1 MTPLP
6 EEEKEWLAFLRE
18 NRPTPPPAA
27 NDLEEQL
34 MMAIAQALASLRLAS
49 LTPIATSSQQVKTR
63 KMWLVPSAIA
73 ASLLMTLSG
82 YFFLNLSHNSPNYAS
97 LETFLENNWNE
108 VVGEVPVN
116 SQSNGSQGD
125 WLSEGNTTQ

>member
-1 MTPLP
+1 MTQLP
-6 EEEKEWLAFLRE
+6 EDDQEWLEFLRQ
-18 NRPTPPPAA
+18 NRPTPPPTTD
-27 NDLEEQL
+27 NFEEQL
-34 MMAIAQALASLRLAS
+34 MTA
-49 LTPIATSSQQVKTR
+49 IATSDQQVKTR

-73 ASLLMTLSG
+73 AGLLMAWSG
-82 YFFLNLSHNSPNYAS
+82 HYFLNISQNSPNYAS

-108 VVGEVPVN
+108 VVGEVPAN

>member
-18 NRPTPPPAA
+18 NRPTPAAKA

-34 MMAIAQALASLRLAS
+34 MKA
-49 LTPIATSSQQVKTR
+49 IATSSQQVKTR

>member
-6 EEEKEWLAFLRE
+6 EDEKKWLEFLRK
-18 NRPTPPPAA
+18 NRPTPPATA

-34 MMAIAQALASLRLAS
+34 M
-49 LTPIATSSQQVKTR
+49 TVIATSDQQVKTR

-73 ASLLMTLSG
+73 ASLLMTWSG
-82 YFFLNLSHNSPNYAS
+82 YFFLNISQNSPNYAS

-108 VVGEVPVN
+108 VVGEVPAN
-116 SQSNGSQGD
+116 SQSHGSQAD
-125 WLSEGNTTQ
+125 WMLEGNTTQ